1 MKRGKLYRILATA
14 ILLSLLLVVITPAAP
29 VLAAPILSVSPAL
42 GAVGTKVTVTGE
54 NFDSYK
60 GDDIYL
66 FLDNQQVTISPITVP
81 ETGSFSFDFNIPAG
95 TEPGRQQITAKN
107 KLGWTLAFSSF
118 TVMKPGISLDS
129 KSGVVGTKLTINGQ
143 GFYAGRA
150 VNVYYDNRMLGT
162 EAASGTGEFTYSF
175 TIPGSTAGK
184 HKVAARN
191 AVGHSAE
198 AEFEVLPSLTL
209 NATSA
214 AAGDILAV
222 SGSGFGSRRNID
234 VYFNYDEVAYAKT
247 DEFGNFKVAL
257 FNVPA
262 MASGAYDVTAKDKD
276 GNKGKAAFTIIA
288 GARLDKTV
296 ANIGAEVTISGTGFT
311 VGGTITIKYDDV
323 AIAKITADSN
333 GAFRAVFRVPA
344 SKYGNHVLTVSDGI
358 NTKQLAFAIESEA
371 PPIPT
376 PLLPSD
382 GSEVKAEA
390 YFDWDDVDDPSLP
403 ITYCFQVAPDR
414 DFTAIVLEKRLT
426 VSEYTL
432 TKAEKLAAVKKES
445 PYYWRVK
452 AIDSAANESEW
463 SEPNSFYVGFPL
475 ALPNWAIYTLIGVGA
490 LVIGFLA
497 FRLGK
502 RTAYYQT

>member
-1 MKRGKLYRILATA
+1 MKRGKLYRILAVA
-14 ILLSLLLVVITPAAP
+14 ILLCLLLAVITPDTP
-29 VLAAPILSVSPAL
+29 VLAAPILNVLPAS

-66 FLDNQQVTISPITVP
+66 FFNNQKVTISPITVP
-81 ETGSFSFDFNIPAG
+81 QTGSFSFDFNVPAG
-95 TEPGRQQITAKN
+95 AEPGRHQITAKSG
-107 KLGWTLAFSSF
+107 LGTLALSLF
-118 TVMKPGISLDS
+118 TVLKAGISLDRN
-129 KSGVVGTKLTINGQ
+129 SGVVGTKLTINGQ
-143 GFYAGRA
+143 GFYADRV
-150 VNVYYDNRMLGT
+150 VNLYYDNRMLGT
-162 EAASGTGEFTYSF
+162 EVAGGTGELSYSF
-175 TIPGSTAGK
+175 TIPDSTAGK
-184 HKVAARN
+184 HKIVAKN
-191 AVGHSAE
+191 AEGHSAE
-198 AEFEVLPSLTL
+198 AEFEVLPSITL
-209 NATSA
+209 NPTSA

-222 SGSGFGSRRNID
+222 SGSGFGPRSRID
-234 VYFNYDEVAYAKT
+234 VYFKEDEVAYAKT

-262 MASGAYDVTAKDKD
+262 MASGTYDVTAKDKD
-276 GNKGKAAFTIIA
+276 GNKGKTAFIVIA

-296 ANIGAEVTISGTGFT
+296 AHVGDEVTISGTGFN

-323 AIAKITADSN
+323 AITKIMADSN
-333 GAFRAVFRVPA
+333 GAFRAVFRAPA
-344 SKYGNHVLTVSDGI
+344 SKYGNHVITVSDGI

-382 GSEVKAEA
+382 GSKVKAEA
-390 YFDWDDVDDPSLP
+390 YFDWEDVDDPSLP

-463 SEPNSFYVGFPL
+463 SEPNSFYVGFPF
-475 ALPNWAIYTLIGVGA
+475 ALPKWAIYTLIGVGA